1 MSDDSEYNDGY
12 HQGCEDT
19 SQEYKGIVSS
29 ILDDQIKDIELKIDE
44 LKVSAYHLTQV
55 KNQILGSME

>member
-1 MSDDSEYNDGY
+1 MSDQSEYNDGY

-29 ILDDQIKDIELKIDE
+29 ILDDQIKEIDMKINELQE
-44 LKVSAYHLTQV
+44 AAEHLAQA
-55 KNQILGSME
+55 KKQILGSME

>member
-1 MSDDSEYNDGY
+1 MSDQSEYNDGY

-29 ILDDQIKDIELKIDE
+29 ILDDQIKGIELRINE
-44 LKVSAYHLTQV
+44 LREAAEQLYQAK
-55 KNQILGSME
+55 KQILGSME